1 MAAAVISSADETC
14 VPSRGASP
22 KHVCGGEAAKHV
34 YGGDAAKHVCGR
46 DTAVFFLSLCGGD
59 TAIFFLSLA
68 FCGEGRSEGEREG
81 AESGGQSASARA
93 AATLLRPPPRLR
105 PLCSSR
111 RGNRCKARTPS
122 PRAVATPLGHGDSAR
137 LLLSTLLGCY
147 SVLC

>member
-34 YGGDAAKHVCGR
+34 YGGDAAKHVCGG
-46 DTAVFFLSLCGGD
+46 DAAKHVCGGD
-59 TAIFFLSLA
+59 TAVFFLSLA

-93 AATLLRPPPRLR
+93 AIPLLRPPPRLR
-105 PLCSSR
+105 PSAAA
-111 RGNRCKARTPS
+111 GGAIDARHARPR
-122 PRAVATPLGHGDSAR
+122 PGPWPLHRAVAT
-137 LLLSTLLGCY
+137 LLGSY
-147 SVLC
+147 SLLC